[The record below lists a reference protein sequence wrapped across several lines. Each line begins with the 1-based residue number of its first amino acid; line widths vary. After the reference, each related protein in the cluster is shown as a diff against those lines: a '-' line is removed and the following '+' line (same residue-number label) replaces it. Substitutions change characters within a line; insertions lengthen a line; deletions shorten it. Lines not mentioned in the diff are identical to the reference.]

1 MKAKDAVGDGGRDN
15 RQYHPDVG
23 GYHTYQQRD
32 TYQRWPGPE
41 GGTREAEPR
50 VQKPGFCK
58 RPGPKGITHPT
69 PDAALP
75 PGADVASS
83 VPVRRP
89 LPKEAGGG
97 PRITIR
103 FLPGAAP
110 AQPDAISP
118 LTRPPHPDREI
129 AAADAAPP
137 EDDTQPREV
146 EVRFLEAE
154 HTGRPFPCLR
164 GNIYTGCI
172 GFDRCKVLCWS
183 PRLRE
188 RQALV
193 RVDKPTGG
201 PCRDCAYAREVLGE
215 VATLNG
221 RQVRLIECRLGFWY
235 GRTTI
240 SDFVESKIALNV
252 QLPCPGFLETDLPH
266 PAVARMREAARRR
279 VRRKHHQQK
288 ANNIQI
294 TIGPAGAAN
303 DELAESGTAGHK

>member
-23 GYHTYQQRD
+23 GHYTYQQRD
-32 TYQRWPGPE
+32 TSQRWP
-41 GGTREAEPR
+41 A
-50 VQKPGFCK
+50 
-58 RPGPKGITHPT
+58 PKGIIHPT

-110 AQPDAISP
+110 AQPGAISP
-118 LTRPPHPDREI
+118 PTRPLHPEQET
-129 AAADAAPP
+129 AGADAVPP
-137 EDDTQPREV
+137 ENDTQPREV

-154 HTGRPFPCLR
+154 HTGRVFPCLR

-172 GFDRCKVLCWS
+172 GYDRCKVLCWS

-193 RVDKPTGG
+193 RVDRPTGG

-288 ANNIQI
+288 ANGIKI
-294 TIGPAGAAN
+294 TVGPAGAAS
-303 DELAESGTAGHK
+303 ECP

>member
-15 RQYHPDVG
+15 RQYRPDVG
-23 GYHTYQQRD
+23 DYHTYQQRGI
-32 TYQRWPGPE
+32 YQRGPARQ
-41 GGTREAEPR
+41 GGPQGAA
-50 VQKPGFCK
+50 
-58 RPGPKGITHPT
+58 HPT
-69 PDAALP
+69 PDVALP

-83 VPVRRP
+83 VPVHKP
-89 LPKEAGGG
+89 PPKEAGGG

-103 FLPGAAP
+103 FLPGTAP
-110 AQPDAISP
+110 AQPGAISP
-118 LTRPPHPDREI
+118 PIRPAHPEREI
-129 AAADAAPP
+129 EGADEMPP
-137 EDDTQPREV
+137 GDDTGPREV

-154 HTGRPFPCLR
+154 RAGRAFPCLR

-172 GFDRCKVLCWS
+172 GYDRCKVLCWS

-279 VRRKHHQQK
+279 VRRRHHQQK
-288 ANNIQI
+288 ANKIKI
-294 TIGPAGAAN
+294 TVGAA
-303 DELAESGTAGHK
+303 DAASERP

>member
-15 RQYHPDVG
+15 RQYHPDSG
-23 GYHTYQQRD
+23 GYHTYQVQRD
-32 TYQRWPGPE
+32 IYQHGPA
-41 GGTREAEPR
+41 RQNIP
-50 VQKPGFCK
+50 
-58 RPGPKGITHPT
+58 HPT

-75 PGADVASS
+75 PGTDVASS
-83 VPVRRP
+83 APDRRS
-89 LPKEAGGG
+89 LPKGAGGG

-110 AQPDAISP
+110 AQPDTIAP
-118 LTRPPHPDREI
+118 RTRPSHPEQEI
-129 AAADAAPP
+129 EESGETPP
-137 EDDTQPREV
+137 ENDAQPREV
-146 EVRFLEAE
+146 EVRFLEA
-154 HTGRPFPCLR
+154 GRARRAFPCLR

-172 GFDRCKVLCWS
+172 GYDRCKVLCWS

-235 GRTTI
+235 GRTTV
-240 SDFVESKIALNV
+240 SDFVDGKIALNV
-252 QLPCPGFLETDLPH
+252 QLPCPGFVETDLPH
-266 PAVARMREAARRR
+266 PAVARLRETARRR
-279 VRRKHHQQK
+279 MRRNHHK
-288 ANNIQI
+288 RETSKIKI
-294 TIGPAGAAN
+294 TVGAGGAAS
-303 DELAESGTAGHK
+303 EHP